1 MNSQHF
7 TAADKASS
15 DTYPLLRQLVASV
28 CLAEDIAG
36 LNNNS
41 AQLQPCIN
49 FFKTEFNR
57 YMFEKVKH

>member
-15 DTYPLLRQLVASV
+15 DTYPLLRQVGTNA
-28 CLAEDIAG
+28 CLAEDIVG

-41 AQLQPCIN
+41 AQHPCIN
-49 FFKTEFNR
+49 FFETEFKL
-57 YMFEKVKH
+57 YMFEKVNH

>member
-15 DTYPLLRQLVASV
+15 DTYPLLGQVVTSV

-41 AQLQPCIN
+41 AQHSCIN
-49 FFKTEFNR
+49 FFETEFKL
-57 YMFEKVKH
+57 YMFEKINH